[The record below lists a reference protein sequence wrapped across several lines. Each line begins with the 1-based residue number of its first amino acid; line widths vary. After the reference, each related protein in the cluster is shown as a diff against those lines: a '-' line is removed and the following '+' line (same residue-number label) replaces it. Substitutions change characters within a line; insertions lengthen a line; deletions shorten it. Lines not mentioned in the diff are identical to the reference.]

1 MTRTTAPRWI
11 LFVGLAAAV
20 VVLDQA
26 TKAIVAANLSPGQS
40 VDVVGDLVRIVFG
53 QNNGGLFGMFRGQA
67 PVFAVVSLG
76 VVVLIVVYEAH
87 AGASVAATVALG
99 LLLGGALGN
108 LVDRVRV
115 GYVLDF
121 VDAGIGN
128 LRWYTFNVADAAIS
142 TSIVLLVA
150 LAVLGEWDD
159 RQRRVRGSADG
170 PLASR
175 GEGPQ

>member
-26 TKAIVAANLSPGQS
+26 TKAVVSASLAPGQS
-40 VDVVGDLVRIVFG
+40 VDVADGFVRVVFG

-76 VVVLIVVYEAH
+76 VVVLIVAYEAH
-87 AGASVAATVALG
+87 AGAALPVTVALG

-108 LVDRVRV
+108 LVDRVRL

-121 VDAGIGN
+121 VDAGIGD

-150 LAVLGEWDD
+150 LAILGEWDD
-159 RQRRVRGSADG
+159 RRRASDHGGR
-170 PLASR
+170 LASP
-175 GEGPQ
+175 GEGPG